1 MGVIEGIKKID
12 NIGKRTAMSLFGVI
26 ICAIS
31 VGIFKIAALGV
42 DPFQS
47 FMAGLDSIVPISFG
61 TLYVITNAVLLL
73 FAMVFDRHYIGIAT
87 FINLFLLGYITQFTY
102 SYLQTVI
109 VDPSMPVR
117 VICLV
122 TGVVIICFGSAFYM
136 TADLGVSTY
145 DAIALIICNTWK
157 KGKFQYVRIITDLI
171 CVGIGVILFIAA
183 GGKVSDIPTIA
194 GVGTIITAFFMGP
207 LIEFFNVHIARPVLH
222 RSRKGA

>member
-1 MGVIEGIKKID
+1 
-12 NIGKRTAMSLFGVI
+12 MSLFGVI

-47 FMAGLDSIVPISFG
+47 LMAGLDAIIPIKFG

-73 FAMVFDRHYIGIAT
+73 FALIFDRHYIGIAT

-102 SYLQTVI
+102 EFLQTII
-109 VDPSMPVR
+109 VDPSIPVR
-117 VICLV
+117 IACLV
-122 TGVVIICFGSAFYM
+122 IGVVIICFGSAFYM

-145 DAIALIICNTWK
+145 DAIALIICNIWK

-171 CVGIGVILFIAA
+171 CVALGVLLFILS
-183 GGKVSDIPTIA
+183 GGEFLKIPTIA
-194 GVGTIITAFFMGP
+194 GIGTIITAFFMGP
-207 LIEFFNVHIARPVLH
+207 LIEVFNVHIARPIL
-222 RSRKGA
+222 KGKEEN